1 MFQIWDS
8 CSDSMIAF
16 DQDSMEQDL
25 AYIAENDVILAA
37 IADQLEKVKGEN
49 VEVKYKTKVKSYKL
63 PGMSAGGSSNWTEVM
78 LESGDVLSSKLIVS
92 IFLRSYYLVYL
103 C

>member
-1 MFQIWDS
+1 MTLHLLQIWDS

-37 IADQLEKVKGEN
+37 ITDQLEKVKGEN
-49 VEVKYKTKVKSYKL
+49 VEVKYETKVKSYKL
-63 PGMSAGGSSNWTEVM
+63 PRMSTSRNSNWAEVV
-78 LESGDVLSSKLIVS
+78 LENGDVLNSKLIVS
-92 IFLRSYYLVYL
+92 I
-103 C
+103 